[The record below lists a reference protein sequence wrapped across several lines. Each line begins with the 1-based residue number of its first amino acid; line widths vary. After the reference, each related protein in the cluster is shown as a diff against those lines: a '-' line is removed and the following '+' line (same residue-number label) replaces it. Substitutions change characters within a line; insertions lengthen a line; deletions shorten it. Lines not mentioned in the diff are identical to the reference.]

1 VTKRLR
7 RLALAAGA
15 LAGVILI
22 GLAVLHLPSIRARV
36 LDRARGYLEREFDI
50 ALGASSLSYNLF
62 TRSIELRDLS
72 LASTSAGHPF
82 LRADR
87 AVIVLGPGVFL
98 GRPAVN
104 RVSLSRP
111 RLTVVKETD
120 GAVNLPAAGTT
131 GTGPRRPLRLGIV
144 SVTALS
150 VSLDDRI
157 AQRSFTLGPLD
168 LSVDTASASNR
179 PGAFGPGAFTV
190 RVGQIG
196 TSGTIAGRLAYDG
209 SRVRFE
215 ELTAQTREGRL
226 EVTGWADVTGERP
239 AVSARVNATVDLPQA
254 ARLAR
259 VDAPGLAGHLEGT
272 VDVAGALAD
281 PTIVLAVTSRDA
293 SYAPIG
299 PIRLSG
305 RSSLGGGRVAI
316 DALDVHS
323 AAGSLHL
330 QGGIE
335 LEDAPPGAANT
346 PSRVALRWSDLRVDD
361 LVQAFGGSS
370 PVRSG
375 SLASG
380 SATATFDARAVGA
393 GDWSRLRVAATSTL
407 RPMANRF
414 SSESLALSGTAD
426 LQVDEGRWSLRHSLE
441 TRRARAD
448 LTGTVTGLLDPGRG
462 PRRGSRAGDP
472 AGGLRST
479 LGGRSR
485 LRVADVGAVVS
496 LVQAAGVRVP
506 ADVLDGLTGS
516 MSATVDLAGTTNSP
530 RAHIDLAVRD
540 VTARRLAHTG
550 TLDARLDVDATGVR
564 AHRLRASSGTT
575 SLQASGRY
583 SWRGPFE
590 GRVALTQ
597 GELSEIASQF
607 RLPVSVSG
615 SARLEGTVSGS
626 RQKGQAVLSLS
637 ARDLAVEQVAIGP
650 LDATGRLTLVD
661 GGLIAVETAAP
672 NLGARARLE
681 IVNRGGYPVSGEV
694 TLEHGRIGAL
704 IPPRYQPQVG
714 DVSGALSAT
723 ARGSGLLSDPAGIRG
738 RIDVRVLDAT
748 ARGTRVVL
756 AAPASVTLAKD
767 HLAVD
772 AVDLRIG
779 QRTRAT
785 VDGQL
790 GAVAASPEPLRLHI
804 ESALSELADIG
815 SRAFGATPSPVRAE
829 GTAALDL
836 SVGGTFDHP
845 LPTGSLAVRASSL
858 EYRSLGPM
866 TNLTIEAAI
875 DPTLV
880 TLRTLG
886 VQWRGASFGG
896 EGTLPWRVLVSPTR
910 APSEPSPLQLSRLAR
925 WLSALPAE
933 PSRARLTVRADGV
946 TQEALKDVLA
956 PERLQSIQGN
966 ASATV
971 VAGADRLSLERLH
984 ATAVLDRASLVLAGV
999 PFVQTAP
1006 TRLRLEN
1013 GRVSIDDFRWTAEGN
1028 SIVVTGRTDLTTA
1041 RPSIDLGVS
1050 GVLDL
1055 RVAGAFLTGLASAGT
1070 AAVDLTATG
1079 SVADP
1084 EIVGRITV
1092 ADGEL
1097 RLDSPRVAASDLEGT
1112 LQVAPGRKV
1121 TVSVTGQ
1128 VNTGSSRLEGT
1139 LDLVDLAAPRGNLQL
1154 TGRGVALEYPPGL
1167 QTESN
1172 LDLGLEL
1179 ASAGSMLSGRV
1190 EVLSGTYRET
1200 LVLTSQLLNLS
1211 SSSGIATAAPT
1222 SGWLS
1227 GLGLDV
1233 VVATATDLR
1242 IDNNYGRLD
1251 IGANL
1256 RLVGTPARPGVLGRL
1271 LAAEDGV
1278 IYLGGNTYRIE
1289 RLVIDLTSPRDITPE
1304 VDFVAQ
1310 TRVGDAPIRL
1320 ELRCSAGGACER
1332 NVASLA
1338 SGVDDKEAE
1347 ARLFGTAA
1355 DSASAPENMARLVSG
1370 ELLGVVGRTVRL
1382 DTVRLEQG
1390 GGRGDIFDDPTLIA
1404 GDVDPAARLTL
1415 GKRLGS
1421 NVELV
1426 FSQNLADDGFTWITS
1441 YAGRYGLSG
1450 RLLVF
1455 DDQSRSYEFRHEPPI
1470 GGGRTRQ
1477 APRPPRPRIA
1487 GVTIDGTPG
1496 FPEKEVRRQ
1505 LRLTEGRRFTFAEWQ
1520 RDRDRLGRF
1529 YHAHG
1534 FLEARVRARR
1544 LPAPRA
1550 EGPAPNESTPRD
1562 DKVLLGY
1569 TITRGPATRLA
1580 VRGTTLPE
1588 AVRHRILERW
1598 TSAMFDGF
1606 LERDARTIVREHLYG
1621 EGYLNAA
1628 VTAAVAPDASKDV
1641 KTLQIDVVP
1650 GSIVPWRIEVSGN
1663 AALSTQQVR
1672 GLVSTPNAFAAWLD
1686 AGSVKR
1692 LVENRY
1698 RSEGFLAAEV
1708 SVGAPATVN
1717 GASVVAIAVVEG
1729 TPFSIGAITLS
1740 GLPAERRQDAPDSL
1754 ALSSGERY
1762 RPALVAEGVDRL
1774 ETSLRQMAYRQAGAD
1789 VETRV
1794 DAEAARV
1801 DLAIRVTPGPR
1812 SILRDVVV
1820 EGDDG
1825 SRPVVARS
1833 IVLPRDA
1840 PLDSEAIRETRRR
1853 LYDLGV
1859 YRSVD
1864 IEVQPLEPGAAPPPA
1879 GATLEQPVVAQI
1891 TLEERPRY
1899 RLRYGLAVSD
1909 EVVGTDERD
1918 QQLGFAADLENRNV
1932 FGRGATAGLSLRLR
1946 RDQRVG
1952 RVTFGAKRLF
1962 ALPIRSTLFVER
1974 QRQQIDPEGAFPITS
1989 DISSLTAEQ
1998 AYRIRPSID
2007 LRYGYGIERN
2017 HTFIRSEE
2025 TDAFDLTVQVARF
2038 TTSGL
2043 VDRRDDAFNPSRGW
2057 FAASTFEFSTPGI
2070 GSDLKFL
2077 KDFGQYLH
2085 FVPVGGGVVL
2095 ASAVRVGL
2103 ARTFGG
2109 EILIPTE
2116 RFYAGG
2122 ANSVRGYRE
2131 DTLGEQSILGGP
2143 EGGSALLVL
2152 NAELRF
2158 PIYRWLKGVGFVDAG
2173 NVYPNVSDI
2182 SFTDLRVGVGAGARL
2197 DTPLGL
2203 LRFDLGIP
2211 ANRRPFDPSWRFHF
2225 GFGHVF

>member
-15 LAGVILI
+15 LAGLILI

-72 LASTSAGHPF
+72 LASTSSGHPF

-131 GTGPRRPLRLGIV
+131 GTGPRRPLQLGIV

-179 PGAFGPGAFTV
+179 PGAFGPGAFAV
-190 RVGQIG
+190 RVGQTD

-462 PRRGSRAGDP
+462 PRRGLESS
-472 AGGLRST
+472 LR
-479 LGGRSR
+479 GRSR
-485 LRVADVGAVVS
+485 LRVADIGAVVP
-496 LVQAAGVRVP
+496 LVRAAGITVP
-506 ADVLDGLTGS
+506 AEVADGVTGS
-516 MSATVDLAGTTNSP
+516 MSATVDLAGTTDSP
-530 RAHIDLAVRD
+530 RAQIDVAVRD
-540 VTARRLAHTG
+540 LRARAHTG
-550 TLDARLDVDATGVR
+550 TLEARLDVDASGVR
-564 AHRLRASSGTT
+564 AHRLQASSRTT

-615 SARLEGTVSGS
+615 AARLEGTISGS

-637 ARDLAVEQVAIGP
+637 ARDLAVAQVAIGP
-650 LDATGRLTLVD
+650 LDATGRLSLVD
-661 GGLIAVETAAP
+661 GGLIAVEAAAP

-694 TLEHGRIGAL
+694 TLAHDRIGAL
-704 IPPRYQPQVG
+704 VPPRYQRAIG
-714 DVSGALSAT
+714 DLSGALSAT
-723 ARGSGLLSDPAGIRG
+723 IRGSGLLSDPAGIRG

-767 HLAVD
+767 HLAVE
-772 AVDLRIG
+772 ALDLRIG

-858 EYRSLGPM
+858 EYPSLGPM

-1084 EIVGRITV
+1084 EIVGRITL

-1097 RLDSPRVAASDLEGT
+1097 QLDSPRIAAADLGGT
-1112 LQVAPGRKV
+1112 LQVSPGRKV
-1121 TVSVTGQ
+1121 TVSIAGLI
-1128 VNTGSSRLEGT
+1128 NTGRSRLEGT
-1139 LDLVDLAAPRGNLQL
+1139 LDFADLEAPRGKLQL
-1154 TGRGVALEYPPGL
+1154 TGRGVALEYPSGL

-1172 LDLGLEL
+1172 LNLGLEL
-1179 ASAGSMLSGRV
+1179 APTGSTLSGRV
-1190 EVLSGTYRET
+1190 DVLGGTYRET

-1211 SSSGIATAAPT
+1211 SSRGIATAAPAT
-1222 SGWLS
+1222 GWLS
-1227 GLGLDV
+1227 RIGFDV
-1233 VVATATDLR
+1233 VVATESDVR

-1256 RLVGTPARPGVLGRL
+1256 RVVGTPARPGVLGRL
-1271 LAAEDGV
+1271 QAADEGE
-1278 IYLGGNTYRIE
+1278 IYLGGNTYRVE

-1320 ELRCSAGGACER
+1320 ELRCSAEGACER
-1332 NVASLA
+1332 DVSSLTLN
-1338 SGVDDKEAE
+1338 DEEAE

-1355 DSASAPENMARLVSG
+1355 DSASASQNVARLLSG

-1390 GGRGDIFDDPTLIA
+1390 GGRSDIFDDPTLIA

-1477 APRPPRPRIA
+1477 DPRPPRPRIA

-1569 TITRGPATRLA
+1569 TITRGPATRVA
-1580 VRGTTLPE
+1580 VRGTRLPD
-1588 AVRHRILERW
+1588 AVLRRILERW

-1606 LERDARTIVREHLYG
+1606 LERDARTIVREHLYR

-1628 VTAAVAPDASKDV
+1628 VTAEVAPEPSSDA
-1641 KTLQIDVVP
+1641 KTLQVDVVP
-1650 GSIVPWRIEVSGN
+1650 GSIVPWRIEMSGN
-1663 AALSTQQVR
+1663 AALSTPQVLE
-1672 GLVSTPNAFAAWLD
+1672 LVSTPNPFAAWLD
-1686 AGSVKR
+1686 PGSVKR

-1698 RSEGFLAAEV
+1698 RSEGFLAAQV
-1708 SVGAPATVN
+1708 SVGAPGTVN
-1717 GASVVAIAVVEG
+1717 GTSVVTIAVAEG
-1729 TPFSIGAITLS
+1729 APYSIGEIRLS
-1740 GLPAERRQDAPDSL
+1740 GLPGERQQGALDSVG
-1754 ALSSGERY
+1754 LSSGERY
-1762 RPALVAEGVDRL
+1762 RPALVAAGVDRL
-1774 ETSLRQMAYRQAGAD
+1774 ETNLRQMAYRQASAEI
-1789 VETRV
+1789 ETHV
-1794 DAEAARV
+1794 DAKGSRV
-1801 DLAIRVTPGPR
+1801 ELAIRVTPGPR

-1820 EGDDG
+1820 AGDDG
-1825 SRPVVARS
+1825 SRPAVARS
-1833 IVLPRDA
+1833 IVLPLDA
-1840 PLDSEAIRETRRR
+1840 PLDPEAIRETRRR

-1864 IEVQPLEPGAAPPPA
+1864 VEVGPLESAATRPPG

-1899 RLRYGLAVSD
+1899 RFRYGLAVSD
-1909 EVVGTDERD
+1909 EEVGADERD

-2043 VDRRDDAFNPSRGW
+2043 VDRRDDAFNPTRGW
-2057 FAASTFEFSTPGI
+2057 FAASTLEFSTPGI
-2070 GSDLKFL
+2070 GSDLRFL
-2077 KDFGQYLH
+2077 KDFAQYLH
-2085 FVPVGGGVVL
+2085 FVPVGGGIVL
-2095 ASAVRVGL
+2095 AAAARVGL

-2109 EILIPTE
+2109 EVLIPNE

-2131 DTLGEQSILGGP
+2131 DTLGEPSVLGGA

-2182 SFTDLRVGVGAGARL
+2182 SFTDLRVGVGAGARFN
-2197 DTPLGL
+2197 TPFGL
-2203 LRFDLGIP
+2203 IRLDLGVP
-2211 ANRRPFDPSWRFHF
+2211 ANRRSFDPRWRFHI
-2225 GFGHVF
+2225 GFGHTF